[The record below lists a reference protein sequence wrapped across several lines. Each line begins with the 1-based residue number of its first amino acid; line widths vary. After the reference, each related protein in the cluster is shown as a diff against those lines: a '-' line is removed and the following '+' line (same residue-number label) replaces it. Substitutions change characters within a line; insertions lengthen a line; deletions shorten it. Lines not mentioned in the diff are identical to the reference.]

1 MISTVRELDTEFRAS
16 LSVTS
21 KNCDVLISL
30 FIVNVTFKNQTLKFI
45 FCNVNRMSIKILA
58 NGKIEVNT
66 YKAYFTFFDG
76 IFTVMPE
83 ILCLELYITHFL

>member
-1 MISTVRELDTEFRAS
+1 MDTEFRAT

-30 FIVNVTFKNQTLKFI
+30 FIVNVTFKSQTLKFI

-58 NGKIEVNT
+58 NGKIEVNNI
-66 YKAYFTFFDG
+66 K
-76 IFTVMPE
+76 P
-83 ILCLELYITHFL
+83 ILHFLTVYLQ

>member
-1 MISTVRELDTEFRAS
+1 MISTVRELDTEFRAT

-30 FIVNVTFKNQTLKFI
+30 FIVNVTFKTLKFI

-58 NGKIEVNT
+58 NGKIEVNNI
-66 YKAYFTFFDG
+66 K
-76 IFTVMPE
+76 P
-83 ILCLELYITHFL
+83 ILHFLKVYLQ